1 MQVLVGGLSG
11 LAASLVASEV
21 LKQQADK
28 QPTLVKYMS
37 RLMAVQYSC
46 TWINPVKAACRALIE
61 SHKADN
67 PEAEA
72 LAETKLFEVYV
83 STYQD
88 QWTLDPPIS
97 LRAIQKWNL
106 ANEWKLEEYHEN
118 ENGDVH
124 DDALDCSSR
133 SLLEKEAMKRKLIK
147 CVLAGDYPV
156 SRRKLL
162 RALCM
167 HALSVSYSYCFC
179 SYCF

>member
-1 MQVLVGGLSG
+1 MSFVGPVSGLFVQVLVGGLSG

-21 LKQQADK
+21 LNKQADK

-72 LAETKLFEVYV
+72 LAETKLFDVYV

-118 ENGDVH
+118 ENGHVH
-124 DDALDCSSR
+124 DDALIA
-133 SLLEKEAMKRKLIK
+133 KEAMKRKLIK
-147 CVLAGDYPV
+147 CVLAGSYPV
-156 SRRKLL
+156 SRCKLL
-162 RALCM
+162 HALCM
-167 HALSVSYSYCFC
+167 HALSVSYSCF
-179 SYCF
+179 